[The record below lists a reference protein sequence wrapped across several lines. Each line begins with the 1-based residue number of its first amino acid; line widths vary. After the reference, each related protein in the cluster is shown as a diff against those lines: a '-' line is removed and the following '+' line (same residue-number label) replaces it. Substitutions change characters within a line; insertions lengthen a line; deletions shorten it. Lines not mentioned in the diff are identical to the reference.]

1 MRNILNKF
9 VCGLRTSFSTFDF
22 VSLFSILSEAHFNA
36 PVSASALV
44 SFPSS
49 SSSQGSY
56 AYDDKETTALPE
68 CLQYMKS
75 DVNSERSWT
84 QVASYKYLDAESTEA
99 LHRILYI
106 PFRRTGKVRYK
117 GYNLYSMVGGGE

>member
-1 MRNILNKF
+1 MNANNEEILNKLF

-49 SSSQGSY
+49 SSSS
-56 AYDDKETTALPE
+56 
-68 CLQYMKS
+68 S
-75 DVNSERSWT
+75 SSSSEVYRNKT
-84 QVASYKYLDAESTEA
+84 
-99 LHRILYI
+99 
-106 PFRRTGKVRYK
+106 
-117 GYNLYSMVGGGE
+117 

>member
-1 MRNILNKF
+1 MNREEMDRYIA
-9 VCGLRTSFSTFDF
+9 FSQCSY
-22 VSLFSILSEAHFNA
+22 VVELVPSA
-36 PVSASALV
+36 P
-44 SFPSS
+44 
-49 SSSQGSY
+49 SQGSY
-56 AYDDKETTALPE
+56 VEEETALPLPE

-84 QVASYKYLDAESTEA
+84 QVASYKYIDVMSTEA

-117 GYNLYSMVGGGE
+117 GYNLYSMMGGGE